1 MENRLRSFFQEIES
15 LGGDNRRAFLRLDAD
30 SNGFITYKE
39 YSDMIQTWNSWVYND
54 REYLVG

>member
-1 MENRLRSFFQEIES
+1 LEMRKMENRLRSFFQEIES

-39 YSDMIQTWNSWVYND
+39 YSDMI
-54 REYLVG
+54 